1 MNTGNKIIKTLIL
14 ISFLIF
20 FKPVTAQE
28 TVYHNK
34 NIGFNIGAN
43 FALGTHFQRFGLSF
57 NLFYVNK
64 FIQTNSEV
72 RMYFSFKNLGPKF
85 IYEELVLAQGL
96 TFAYGAKQNFYNPFL
111 NSVSNQTG
119 YRNSIAYSYNYYIN
133 KIKTSQVTGIAAFQ
147 FNNVSVILEN
157 DILAKPI
164 LDRFRTGA
172 FLIQYQYKDLFQAG
186 INCTLWTGKM
196 GRSVNIDHSKI
207 YTKCYIDTT
216 GGLYSKTSHGLLSAQ
231 FKYNIGLSQNVQ
243 ANIGVDAEHVRNAVQ
258 NRFIHNMRFIPKKLN
273 KTHNCHIPMIDDKG
287 EQYLFK
293 EGQKVKKPELYWN
306 VFSNANL
313 FY

>member
-1 MNTGNKIIKTLIL
+1 MNTGNKIIQTITLISCL
-14 ISFLIF
+14 VF
-20 FKPVTAQE
+20 FKPAISQE
-28 TVYHNK
+28 AVYQSK

-43 FALGTHFQRFGLSF
+43 FAFGTHFQRFGLNF
-57 NLFYVNK
+57 NLFYTNT
-64 FIQTNSEV
+64 FIQTNSEA

-85 IYEELVLAQGL
+85 IYEEMVLAQGL
-96 TFAYGAKQNFYNPFL
+96 VFGYGGKQNFYNPFI
-111 NSVSNQTG
+111 NSISNQTG
-119 YRNSIAYSYNYYIN
+119 YKNSVAYSYNYYIN

-147 FNNVSVILEN
+147 FNSVSVILEN
-157 DILAKPI
+157 DILAKPM

-186 INCTLWTGKM
+186 INCALWTGKM
-196 GRSVNIDHSKI
+196 GNPVNIDHDKI
-207 YTKCYIDTT
+207 YTKCYMDTT
-216 GGLYSKTSHGLLSAQ
+216 AGVYTNISHGLLSAQ
-231 FKYNIGLSQNVQ
+231 FKYNIGLFQNVQ
-243 ANIGVDAEHVRNAVQ
+243 ANIGVDAERVRNVVQ

-293 EGQKVKKPELYWN
+293 EEQKVKKPELYWN